1 MINISSSNSF
11 FFFKSPLLY
20 LHNPNY
26 PIHKYRKY
34 NASIYYNSIIQSSIN
49 NVDHHDNDQHK
60 DQIGHNFYY
69 HHHHHHHHW
78 CALYR
83 DNWNCVGD
91 RYENILN
98 KTMPFDSRYTIDK
111 LKPGSR
117 VFIEGNHPVF
127 IQLILTWICET
138 SILYNHHQSND
149 YYNYHKHN
157 YSYETVNDNYN
168 YQHYND
174 HHHNNNNYHSDDN
187 GNIGIKFDTNNNWTD
202 YYNQNHHRQ
211 YQQYHDN
218 IDSNNNDIIQVWK
231 VNGKKHHSVL
241 IYLCYL
247 DIAVFLFDLNNN
259 TKHFYNSEQ
268 VMQCKYNINLW
279 RCW

>member
-1 MINISSSNSF
+1 M
-11 FFFKSPLLY
+11 LD
-20 LHNPNY
+20 
-26 PIHKYRKY
+26 KY
-34 NASIYYNSIIQSSIN
+34 N
-49 NVDHHDNDQHK
+49 
-60 DQIGHNFYY
+60 
-69 HHHHHHHHW
+69 HHW

-91 RYENILN
+91 RYESILN

-138 SILYNHHQSND
+138 SIFHNNNHHHKSND
-149 YYNYHKHN
+149 NYSNNINHN

-174 HHHNNNNYHSDDN
+174 HHHNNNSYHSDDN
-187 GNIGIKFDTNNNWTD
+187 GNVGIKFDTNNNWTD
-202 YYNQNHHRQ
+202 YFNQNHHHQ
-211 YQQYHDN
+211 YQQYNDN

-231 VNGKKHHSVL
+231 VNGKRHNSVL

-268 VMQCKYNINLW
+268 VMQCKYNINHC